1 MIASRRLL
9 VVASAALVALGAA
22 CSGTEIIDP
31 SKPDYATGSHAQD
44 EFQPLRAKWERGDR
58 QTRLDLGPA
67 LRRHTLVH
75 ERDPTART
83 ARSMLALIAAAT
95 GKFAEAHALAAP
107 LIAGDL
113 GVTRDVALVA
123 EGTAI
128 RGEGDAEGSLK
139 VLEPLFGKVLDPF
152 ARDVLNEELA
162 IAAVDAGAKNPD
174 RFRDA
179 VRFIRGWIGQA
190 DADDRDAV
198 ERKILALL
206 DRIPPGPL
214 VDLVAAVKGTDEMGA
229 SWLLLVGARLAS
241 IAIELKDAE
250 LAKFLVA
257 DARGLLGERFDEVAR
272 IAVRDTGIRLETN
285 TIGLLLS
292 LRTDEHKRRDLEI
305 SKGLSLALG
314 LPGSEAHVVS
324 RDDQGAVDQIDD
336 ALALLNADG
345 AAVIIAGVDQTEADH
360 AKAYAEQ
367 KGVPVVLL
375 RPPSTPID
383 PKGPVFVL
391 GEDPKEVDLALLRVI
406 AARGGDRAAV
416 VEGMRGESNV
426 PMKVGALD
434 VVGIHACGSSLE
446 FIGAQK
452 AKAVLLDAG
461 PTCVRESLKALPP
474 LYRAL
479 GLDGPL
485 DVDADARA
493 AAGLY
498 PIDLRIVKDADV
510 LKFAELGRGA
520 PSWWAGLG
528 HDAGILAWSAVR
540 QLPKMA
546 PTGAD
551 AETLAEREALV
562 TKFVADAIGALW
574 TTGATGFVGGR
585 VMERDVRVTASP

>member
-1 MIASRRLL
+1 MNTSRRVL
-9 VVASAALVALGAA
+9 VVVGAALVALASA
-22 CSGTEIIDP
+22 CSGTSIIDP
-31 SKPDYATGSHAQD
+31 SKPDYATGSHAMD
-44 EFQPLRAKWERGDR
+44 EFQPLRGKWERGDR

-75 ERDPTART
+75 DRDPTARV
-83 ARSMLALIAAAT
+83 ARSMLALIAACT
-95 GKFAEAHALAAP
+95 GEFKEARELAAP
-107 LIAGDL
+107 LIEGDP

-123 EGTAI
+123 RGTAI
-128 RGEGDAEGSLK
+128 RGEGDAEGSLV

-162 IAAVDAGAKNPD
+162 IGAVDAGAKDPR
-174 RFRDA
+174 RFSDA
-179 VRFIRGWIGQA
+179 VRFIRGWIAQSE
-190 DADDRDAV
+190 ADDRDAV

-214 VDLVAAVKGTDEMGA
+214 VELVASVKDTEEIGA
-229 SWLLLVGARLAS
+229 SWLLLVGARLAA
-241 IAIELKDAE
+241 IAIELKDTE
-250 LAKFLVA
+250 LAKFLIA
-257 DARGLLGERFDEVAR
+257 NARGLLGERFDEVAR

-314 LPGSEAHVVS
+314 LPGSDARVVS

-360 AKAYAEQ
+360 AKAYGEV
-367 KGVPVVLL
+367 KGVPVILL

-383 PKGPVFVL
+383 PTGPVFVL
-391 GEDPKEVDLALLRVI
+391 GEDPKEVDAALLRVI

-416 VEGMRGESNV
+416 IEGMRGESNV
-426 PMKVGALD
+426 AMTVGTLA
-434 VVGIHACGSSLE
+434 VVGIQACGSSLD
-446 FIGAQK
+446 FVTAQK
-452 AKAVLLDAG
+452 AKAVLVDAG
-461 PTCVRESLKALPP
+461 PTCARESLKGLPP
-474 LYRAL
+474 LYVAL

-485 DVDADARA
+485 DVAADARA

-498 PIDLRIVKDADV
+498 PIDLKVTKDADV
-510 LKFAELGRGA
+510 VRYADLGRGA

-528 HDAGILAWSAVR
+528 HDAGLLAWAAV
-540 QLPKMA
+540 QKLPKMA
-546 PTGAD
+546 APAD
-551 AETLAEREALV
+551 ADALAEREALV
-562 TKFVADAIGALW
+562 TKKVADATGALW
-574 TTGATGFVGGR
+574 TTGAIGFLGGR
-585 VMERDVRVTASP
+585 VMQRDVRVTASP